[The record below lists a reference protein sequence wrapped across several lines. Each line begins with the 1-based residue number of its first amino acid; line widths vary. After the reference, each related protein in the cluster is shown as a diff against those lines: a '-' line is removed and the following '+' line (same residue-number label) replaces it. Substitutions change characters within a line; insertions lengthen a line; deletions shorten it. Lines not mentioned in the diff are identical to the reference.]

1 MVNRSLDFVVG
12 QINCATLRRHCALAG
27 NGGLVEGGVALGDA
41 RRPGRLVASLGG
53 TGDAGIMAGAAN
65 RIENG
70 RAILRPGGSGR
81 GSLGQFEPAT
91 GWMRLSAWSALLPA
105 SAADFSPFMEKGT
118 TTAVRT
124 MATMM
129 VATMM
134 PLEEYCS
141 AMLITS
147 IRKNIRAQL

>member
-1 MVNRSLDFVVG
+1 
-12 QINCATLRRHCALAG
+12 
-27 NGGLVEGGVALGDA
+27 
-41 RRPGRLVASLGG
+41 
-53 TGDAGIMAGAAN
+53 
-65 RIENG
+65 
-70 RAILRPGGSGR
+70 
-81 GSLGQFEPAT
+81 
-91 GWMRLSAWSALLPA
+91 
-105 SAADFSPFMEKGT
+105 
-118 TTAVRT
+118 